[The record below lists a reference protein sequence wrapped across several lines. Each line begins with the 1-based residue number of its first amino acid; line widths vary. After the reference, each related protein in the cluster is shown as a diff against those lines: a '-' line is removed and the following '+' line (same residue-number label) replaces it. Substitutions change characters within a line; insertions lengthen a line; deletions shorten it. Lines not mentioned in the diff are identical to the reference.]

1 MFSAELLRLAGL
13 LLDDCKAKGMRVAT
27 AESCTG
33 GMIIACLT
41 EIAGS
46 SAVVDRGFV
55 TYDNGAKTDLL
66 DVPAHLF
73 GEVGAASEE
82 VSTAMAEG
90 ALRRSSA
97 DIAVSCTGIAGPT
110 GGTDEK
116 PVGYVHLAC
125 AAKGKPT
132 LHIQR
137 NYGDL
142 GRGEVRARTTEDAFG
157 LIRQQLEA

>member
-1 MFSAELLRLAGL
+1 MFSAELVAQAERLL
-13 LLDDCKAKGMRVAT
+13 EDCKAKGVRIAT

-33 GMIIACLT
+33 GLIIACLT
-41 EIAGS
+41 EVPGS

-55 TYDNGAKTDLL
+55 TYDNTAKTELL
-66 DVPAHLF
+66 DVPEELF
-73 GEVGAASEE
+73 ARVGAASEE

-97 DIAVSCTGIAGPT
+97 NIAVSCTGIAGPG
-110 GGTDEK
+110 GGTEGK

-125 AAKGKPT
+125 AANGKPT
-132 LHIQR
+132 LHLQR

-142 GRGEVRARTTEDAFG
+142 GRSEVRARTAEDAFG
-157 LIRQQLEA
+157 LIRRQLET

>member
-1 MFSAELLRLAGL
+1 MFSAKLIIQAERLLE
-13 LLDDCKAKGMRVAT
+13 DCKAKGVRIAT

-33 GMIIACLT
+33 GLIIACLT
-41 EIAGS
+41 EVPGS

-55 TYDNGAKTDLL
+55 TYDNGAKTELL
-66 DVPAHLF
+66 GVPAHLI

-82 VSTAMAEG
+82 VSSAMAEG
-90 ALRRSSA
+90 ALRHSTA
-97 DIAVSCTGIAGPT
+97 DIAVSCTGIAGPS
-110 GGTDEK
+110 GGSDGK

-132 LHIQR
+132 IHIQR

-142 GRGEVRARTTEDAFG
+142 GRSEVRARTTEDAFG

>member
-1 MFSAELLRLAGL
+1 MFSAKLVEQAKE
-13 LLDDCKAKGMRVAT
+13 LLDDCKAKGVRIAT

-33 GMIIACLT
+33 GLIIACLT
-41 EIAGS
+41 EVAGS

-55 TYDNGAKTDLL
+55 TYDNGAKTELL

-73 GEVGAASEE
+73 SEVGAASEE
-82 VSTAMAEG
+82 VSSAMAEG
-90 ALRRSSA
+90 ALRHSSA
-97 DIAVSCTGIAGPT
+97 DIAVSCTGIAGPS
-110 GGTDEK
+110 GGTEAK

-132 LHIQR
+132 LHMQR
-137 NYGDL
+137 TYGDL
-142 GRGEVRARTTEDAFG
+142 GRSEVRARTTEDAFA

>member
-1 MFSAELLRLAGL
+1 MFSAELVEQAKDL
-13 LLDDCKAKGMRVAT
+13 LEACKAKGARVAT

-33 GMIIACLT
+33 GLIIACLT
-41 EIAGS
+41 EIPGS

-55 TYDNGAKTDLL
+55 TYDNGAKTDILG
-66 DVPAHLF
+66 VPQDLF
-73 GEVGAASEE
+73 AKVGAASEE

-110 GGTDEK
+110 GGTPGK

-132 LHIQR
+132 LHLQR

-142 GRGEVRARTTEDAFG
+142 GRSEVRARTAADAFA
-157 LIRQQLEA
+157 LIRQQLD